1 MSDNYVPPQHQKD
14 GFHCPHC
21 GAYSQHLWETIT
33 FNSAVVNGDISQC
46 SRCGN
51 HSMWVDGQLQYPDY
65 STAPKPHEH
74 MPDDITDDFNEARQ
88 VVDDSPRAAA
98 ALLRLAL
105 QKLLEDHLDT
115 PGDGIYNDIGHLVDE
130 DEIQPRV
137 QKMLDGVRITG
148 NNSVHPGR
156 MDMDDNREIALALFK
171 LLNYTVDETIGRDKE
186 VEDFWEML
194 PEEDKEGVE
203 NRDN

>member
-1 MSDNYVPPQHQKD
+1 
-14 GFHCPHC
+14 
-21 GAYSQHLWETIT
+21 
-33 FNSAVVNGDISQC
+33 
-46 SRCGN
+46 
-51 HSMWVDGQLQYPDY
+51 
-65 STAPKPHEH
+65 
-74 MPDDITDDFNEARQ
+74 MPDDISDIFSEARQ

-98 ALLRLAL
+98 ALLRLTL

-130 DEIQPRV
+130 QEIQPRV

-156 MDMDDNREIALALFK
+156 MDMDDNRETALALFK

-186 VEDFWEML
+186 VEEFWEML